1 MDDVK
6 ILSIN
11 GQIKKTDFIEYALE
25 TKLLDLTDTSNTRR
39 TLTDNTQDKSKPG
52 RRKSIDVAQKVSRY
66 SKNIHIECV
75 FVTFVT
81 VNVPEAE
88 AKSKWF
94 TLLFGKKEIQIVK
107 TR

>member
-1 MDDVK
+1 MK

-39 TLTDNTQDKSKPG
+39 TLTDNTQDKSKLG

-66 SKNIHIECV
+66 
-75 FVTFVT
+75 
-81 VNVPEAE
+81 
-88 AKSKWF
+88 
-94 TLLFGKKEIQIVK
+94 LKKQYISILN
-107 TR
+107 

>member
-66 SKNIHIECV
+66 LKNIYIE
-75 FVTFVT
+75 FVCMKIF
-81 VNVPEAE
+81 
-88 AKSKWF
+88 
-94 TLLFGKKEIQIVK
+94 
-107 TR
+107 